1 MNSPAWP
8 SQFLSSSLEFQKACV
23 WINKSRNNFKSICE
37 LYKSMLDSNFSGRF
51 CVGERCKT
59 IFMVEIK
66 YDGSKWGATPKK
78 FYSEEE
84 AKGEAEALKVR
95 YPWIS
100 ECRVIS
106 RKEKEKDLP

>member
-1 MNSPAWP
+1 
-8 SQFLSSSLEFQKACV
+8 
-23 WINKSRNNFKSICE
+23 
-37 LYKSMLDSNFSGRF
+37 
-51 CVGERCKT
+51 
-59 IFMVEIK
+59 MVEIK